1 MQEARPTATR
11 LRARTVRIAKTAV
24 NAVTVAGVVNAAS
37 AVIVRRAT
45 ATMRRHRWLQTQ
57 KRKQLTFS
65 RPPAHNCKRQSMA
78 RRKNV
83 AIVRRAA
90 NVVRVAAIATAV
102 ANAAKMV
109 KVEKDAANAQP
120 PTVRVMPVLQPG
132 RR

>member
-24 NAVTVAGVVNAAS
+24 NAVTVAAVVNAAS

-45 ATMRRHRWLQTQ
+45 PTTRRHRWLQTQ
-57 KRKQLTFS
+57 KRKQLTFN
-65 RPPAHNCKRQSMA
+65 RPPAHNRKRQSMA

-120 PTVRVMPVLQPG
+120 PTVRVMPVL
-132 RR
+132 